1 VWRKGFPGDWRSR
14 QCRRARVPRDGDPA
28 KLTESEAGGDLRHA
42 CGRAVIR
49 ELVRRAIFQALTEQV
64 ALWRRPV
71 YRPKRHARRR
81 VGRVSSGVAE
91 MNLDKL
97 EALFGRVTSIF
108 LALLVNIIFLSVIAH
123 FISGGINF
131 NGSQMQGISSHIL
144 DLASSVAQGD
154 ISFNMD
160 SISDFVKKNGKSIAS
175 ASAAFLT
182 AVWVTVVVFLYLID
196 RLTFH
201 IGYFVPPALQFDLGE
216 YGVVNKNAPRL
227 RRFRSLIGE
236 DVPFGIA
243 YAAMTAY
250 LGDKNADKYRLAVR
264 AKLTRAVDRA
274 KVAFSYTKAYLLF
287 CLLLL
292 LSFIIHGRHISVSG
306 FIFIVVILLFSFVV
320 SCLSYA
326 NFYKQMV
333 DYDIDSFISDRS
345 YNSSQ
350 TVKFSDFSTGE
361 THPDV
366 NFAKT
371 RIGAFL
377 RRTCIRFAVLE
388 KLSA

>member
-1 VWRKGFPGDWRSR
+1 VWRKGFPGNWSSR
-14 QCRRARVPRDGDPA
+14 DCRHARVPRDGEPA
-28 KLTESEAGGDLRHA
+28 KLTETEADGHLRRA

-49 ELVRRAIFQALTEQV
+49 ERGPARLFQAQSGQV
-64 ALWRRPV
+64 ALWLRPV
-71 YRPKRHARRR
+71 YRPKRHARRW
-81 VGRVSSGVAE
+81 VGRVCSGVAK
-91 MNLDKL
+91 MSLATL

-108 LALLVNIIFLSVIAH
+108 LVPLINIIFLSLIAH

-131 NGSQMQGISSHIL
+131 SGNQIQGISSYVI
-144 DLASSVAQGD
+144 DIASNFSKGD
-154 ISFNMD
+154 VSFSMD
-160 SISDFVKKNGKSIAS
+160 TISDFVKKNGHSIAN
-175 ASAAFLT
+175 ASTFFLT
-182 AVWVTVVVFLYLID
+182 AVWVTFVVFVYLID

-201 IGYFVPPALQFDLGE
+201 IGYFVPPALQFDLDE
-216 YGVVNKNAPRL
+216 YGVLNKNAPRL

-236 DVPFGIA
+236 DVPFVIA
-243 YAAMTAY
+243 YAGITAY
-250 LGDKNADKYRLAVR
+250 LGDKNVDKYRLAARSKV
-264 AKLTRAVDRA
+264 TRAIDRA
-274 KVAFSYTKAYLLF
+274 KAALSYTKAYLLF

-292 LSFIIHGRHISVSG
+292 LTFIIHGRHLSG
-306 FIFIVVILLFSFVV
+306 FGSCSIIVMLFLSFML

-326 NFYKQMV
+326 NFSKQLV

-350 TVKFSDFSTGE
+350 PVKFSDFSTGE

-377 RRTCIRFAVLE
+377 RRTCIRFAMLE
-388 KLSA
+388 KPSA

>member
-1 VWRKGFPGDWRSR
+1 
-14 QCRRARVPRDGDPA
+14 
-28 KLTESEAGGDLRHA
+28 
-42 CGRAVIR
+42 
-49 ELVRRAIFQALTEQV
+49 
-64 ALWRRPV
+64 
-71 YRPKRHARRR
+71 
-81 VGRVSSGVAE
+81 

-97 EALFGRVTSIF
+97 EALFGQVTSVF
-108 LALLVNIIFLSVIAH
+108 LALLINIIFLSLIAH
-123 FISGGINF
+123 FISGGMNF
-131 NGSQMQGISSHIL
+131 SGNQIQGISSHIF
-144 DLASSVAQGD
+144 DLASSVAKGD
-154 ISFNMD
+154 LSFNID
-160 SISDFVKKNGKSIAS
+160 SISDFVKKNGHSIAS

-182 AVWVTVVVFLYLID
+182 AVWITVVVFLYLID

-201 IGYFVPPALQFDLGE
+201 IGYFVPPGLQFDLDE

-243 YAAMTAY
+243 YAAIAAY
-250 LGDKNADKYRLAVR
+250 LGDKNVDKNRLAVR

-274 KVAFSYTKAYLLF
+274 KVSLSYTKAYLLF

-292 LSFIIHGRHISVSG
+292 LSFTVHGRHISVFG
-306 FIFIVVILLFSFVV
+306 FISIVVVLLFSFVL

-326 NFYKQMV
+326 NFFKQLV

-350 TVKFSDFSTGE
+350 IIKFSDFSTGE

-366 NFAKT
+366 SFVKT

-377 RRTCIRFAVLE
+377 RRKCIRFAMLE